1 MKKFGQ
7 NTDIFLAVGLVFILG
22 LMIIPLPPFLLD
34 LLLAINITMSILVLI
49 VSLYINNPLD
59 ISVFPGLLLVVTL
72 FRLGL
77 NISSTRL
84 ILIDGY
90 AGKVIETFGQFV
102 VGGNYVVGF
111 IIFLILVIIQ
121 FIVIVKGSGRISEV
135 AARFTLDAM
144 PGKQMAIDADLNAG
158 LLNESEAMTRR
169 ESLSR
174 EAEFYGAMDG
184 ASKFVKGDAIAGLL
198 INGINIL
205 AGFIIG
211 VAQRG
216 LPFTEALQSY
226 TILTIGDGLVTQIPA
241 LLIATAAGLVVT
253 RSASGTALDIQ
264 MKLQLFSN
272 PRVLGTVSGVIFV
285 LSLLPGMPTLSFMGI
300 GTVLAVSAF
309 FVRKSKAT
317 AQAAKVIQEESLS
330 APESPSVEDK
340 VEQYLQVDPIEI
352 EIGYGLISLVD
363 ENQGGNLFQKIAS
376 TRKFIALEYGVLI
389 PPVRV
394 RDNLQLNPNEYIIKI
409 KGNIVAEYQVY
420 TDRYLAMNPGIAE
433 ELQNGIPTRDPA
445 FNLMSYWITF
455 AEKEK
460 AELSGYTVVDA
471 LSVLSTHL
479 QETLKKNFDKVLT
492 RQAVKQLIENL
503 KKDYP
508 AVIEDINPEVLPLG
522 TIQKVLQNL
531 LKEYIPIKD
540 LVQILESLVDY
551 SKVTKNVDVLTEYSR
566 HAIGDAIANIY
577 KDQNGIIHAVVLG
590 DQIES
595 SITKALQSQK
605 EAIQTLGL
613 SPATLK
619 DLNDEIERKI
629 KAFNELGYIPVIIT
643 SATIRPY
650 FYRLINSTFP
660 DVAVLS
666 YSELPSS
673 TEIEFIDK
681 IEVEYA
687 N

>member
-1 MKKFGQ
+1 MKKKGS
-7 NTDIFLAVGLVFILG
+7 NSDIILALGLVFILG
-22 LMIIPLPPFLLD
+22 LMLIPLPPFFLD
-34 LLLAINITMSILVLI
+34 FLLATNITLSILVLI
-49 VSLYINNPLD
+49 VSLYINSPLD

-90 AGKVIETFGQFV
+90 AGKVIDTFGQFV

-111 IIFLILVIIQ
+111 IIFIILVIIQ
-121 FIVIVKGSGRISEV
+121 FIVIIKGSGRISEV

-158 LLNESEAMTRR
+158 LLNEAEAVARR

-174 EAEFYGAMDG
+174 EAEFYGSMDG
-184 ASKFVKGDAIAGLL
+184 ASKFVKGDAIAGLM
-198 INGINIL
+198 INGINIIG
-205 AGFIIG
+205 GFIIG

-216 LPFTEALQSY
+216 LSFTDALKSY
-226 TILTIGDGLVTQIPA
+226 TILTIGDGLVSQIPA

-253 RSASGTALDIQ
+253 RSASGTALDSQ
-264 MKLQLFSN
+264 MKNQLFSN
-272 PRVLGTVSGVIFV
+272 PRVLATVSGVIIAF
-285 LSLLPGMPTLSFMGI
+285 SLLPGMPTLTFIFLGSMLG
-300 GTVLAVSAF
+300 VLAYV
-309 FVRKSKAT
+309 VKKNKAT
-317 AQAAKVIQEESLS
+317 AQAEKESQDETLTS
-330 APESPSVEDK
+330 PEAPAAEDK

-409 KGNIVAEYQVY
+409 KGNIVAAYSIH
-420 TDRYLAMNPGIAE
+420 TDRYLAMNPGNIEE
-433 ELQNGIPTRDPA
+433 ELQGLPTQDPA
-445 FNLMSYWITF
+445 FKMPASWVTRE
-455 AEKEK
+455 EKEK
-460 AELSGYTVVDA
+460 AELMGYTVVDA

-479 QETLKKNFDKVLT
+479 QETLKKNFDRVLT
-492 RQAVKQLIENL
+492 RQAVKQLVENL

-540 LVQILESLVDY
+540 LVQVLESLIDY

-566 HAIGDAIANIY
+566 HAIGDTIANLY
-577 KDQNGIIHAVVLG
+577 KDQNGIIHAIVLG

-595 SITKALQSQK
+595 SITRSLQSQK

-619 DLNDEIERKI
+619 DLNEEIERKI
-629 KAFNELGYIPVIIT
+629 SVFHELGYIPVIIT

-666 YSELPSS
+666 YSELPAS
-673 TEIEFIDK
+673 TEIEFIEK